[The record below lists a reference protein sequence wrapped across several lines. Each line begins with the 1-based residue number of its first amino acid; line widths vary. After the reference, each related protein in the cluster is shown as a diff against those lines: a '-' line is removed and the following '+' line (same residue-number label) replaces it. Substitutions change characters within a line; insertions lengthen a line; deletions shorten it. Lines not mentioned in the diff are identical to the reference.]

1 VHIIIKQM
9 YFLKKQVSK
18 SVVYILVTCRGVSA
32 SQAPLGTC
40 PDQRTATKVIKNI
53 NFELKP
59 IHGENLFKNIFLKK
73 LMENI
78 LRN

>member
-1 VHIIIKQM
+1 M

-18 SVVYILVTCRGVSA
+18 KVVYIPVAYRGVSN

-40 PDQRTATKVIKNI
+40 PDQLTATKVIKNI

-59 IHGENLFKNIFLKK
+59 IHGENLI
-73 LMENI
+73 
-78 LRN
+78 